1 MEAVPIR
8 APASVALVSETV
20 ETERLRLRPWRPD
33 DLEPLAQIFAKPPVW
48 HFPFRRGF
56 SEDQTRAFLEH
67 RLAAQDEGVVVEWAA
82 EDRESG
88 KLLGY
93 VGLSLPTWFPDLMPA
108 VEVGWRLDP
117 GWWGKGLATE
127 GGRAALDHGFRVLQL
142 DEILAIYEPENVASG
157 RVMERLGMHVQ
168 RDTVDPT
175 RGLPLR
181 IYVISR
187 AEWSNHGSQ

>member
-1 MEAVPIR
+1 MT
-8 APASVALVSETV
+8 ETV

-33 DLEPLAQIFAKPPVW
+33 DFESLAEIFAKPQVW
-48 HFPFRRGF
+48 HYPFRRGF
-56 SEDQTRAFLEH
+56 SEAQTKAFLDH

-82 EDRESG
+82 EDRGSG
-88 KLLGY
+88 RLLGY
-93 VGLSLPTWFPDLMPA
+93 VGLSLPMWFPDLMPA

-117 GWWGKGLATE
+117 GWWGMGLATE

-157 RVMERLGMHVQ
+157 RVMEKLGMHVQ

-181 IYVISR
+181 IYAISR
-187 AEWSNHGSQ
+187 AEWPNRGSR